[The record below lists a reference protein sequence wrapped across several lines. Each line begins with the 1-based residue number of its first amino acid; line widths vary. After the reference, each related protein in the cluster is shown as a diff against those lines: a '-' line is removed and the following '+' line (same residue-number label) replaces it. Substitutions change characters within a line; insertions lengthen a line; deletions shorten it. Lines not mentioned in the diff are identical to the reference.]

1 MVTDAFWKLM
11 LGAANEVLVLGV
23 VAYLMYRLAR
33 IWVNRYFDYL
43 EKQTPRIDRAIS
55 MGESVAAAV
64 HEIARMMQED
74 HRILFASI
82 RGLQHEMAEF
92 KETYGADEKAS
103 H

>member
-1 MVTDAFWKLM
+1 MPTEAMWKLL

-43 EKQTPRIDRAIS
+43 EKQTPRIDRAIA
-55 MGESVAAAV
+55 MGEGLAEAV
-64 HEIARMMQED
+64 HEIAKMMQED

-92 KETYGADEKAS
+92 KETYGANEEAS